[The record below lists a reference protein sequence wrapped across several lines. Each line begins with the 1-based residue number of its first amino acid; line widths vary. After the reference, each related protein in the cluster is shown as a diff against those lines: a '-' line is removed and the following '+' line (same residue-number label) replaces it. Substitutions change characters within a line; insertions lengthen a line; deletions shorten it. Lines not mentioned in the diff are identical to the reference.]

1 MCFFRPEKNSCHKV
15 YCVQVEH
22 KCKYNNKSHQIMI
35 SQIAYGS
42 QSQRRS
48 EQSEEMESAEDILRV
63 VITFLLF
70 TVAQCQRPAM
80 EWKYTNKTL

>member
-1 MCFFRPEKNSCHKV
+1 
-15 YCVQVEH
+15 
-22 KCKYNNKSHQIMI
+22 MI

>member
-1 MCFFRPEKNSCHKV
+1 
-15 YCVQVEH
+15 
-22 KCKYNNKSHQIMI
+22 MI

-42 QSQRRS
+42 QSQMRS
-48 EQSEEMESAEDILRV
+48 EKREEMESAEVILRV

-80 EWKYTNKTL
+80 ESKYISKTL

>member
-1 MCFFRPEKNSCHKV
+1 MCFFRTEKNSSHKV

-48 EQSEEMESAEDILRV
+48 EKSEEMESAEDILRV